1 MADSLEQNKTASST
15 PRLRAAAAVVAM
27 LMLGGCSTVSDTWN
41 SSVDTV
47 SGWFGDGTPDAD
59 EIQPTGDG
67 SFPSVG
73 SVPSE
78 RPQTSSS
85 SEVAAATEG
94 LIADRDQAR
103 YSNQPGRQ
111 EPVPVRPLDA
121 APASTQA
128 PEPPPPAAAP
138 SVPVATAGA
147 APQPGE
153 RVSLA
158 ERLGAAPPPA
168 PNPNAEA
175 PTLGQNAPP
184 PVAPASASAPP
195 PTLAEPPAVEVG
207 TQLASLSEP
216 QPMSAF
222 DPSRFSVSSHLAT
235 IQFESGSSRLTAQD
249 RRVLDDVVKVK
260 NETGGVLRVV
270 GHASSRTANLDPM
283 RHKMV
288 NFRVSVGRANAVASA
303 LIRQGVPADAIFVEA
318 VSDSQPIYYEV
329 MPAGDVGNQRAE
341 IYLDY

>member
-1 MADSLEQNKTASST
+1 MVSISKQDEKQPMSGGLRMMAV
-15 PRLRAAAAVVAM
+15 AAALLV
-27 LMLGGCSTVSDTWN
+27 LGGCSTVSDTWN

-59 EIQPTGDG
+59 EIQPADDG
-67 SFPSVG
+67 SFPNVG
-73 SVPSE
+73 SVPSQ
-78 RPQTSSS
+78 RPQTSSD

-94 LIADRDQAR
+94 LIADRQQAQ
-103 YSNQPGRQ
+103 YSSQPGRQ
-111 EPVPVRPLDA
+111 EPVPVRPLDR
-121 APASTQA
+121 PAD
-128 PEPPPPAAAP
+128 EPPPPAAAP
-138 SVPVATAGA
+138 SVPVTTAGA

-158 ERLGAAPPPA
+158 ERLGAAPPPP
-168 PNPNAEA
+168 PNPNAPP

-184 PVAPASASAPP
+184 PIAAAPAPAPVP
-195 PTLAEPPAVEVG
+195 VSEPPAVELG

-288 NFRVSVGRANAVASA
+288 NFRISARRADQVADA
-303 LIRQGVPADAIFVEA
+303 LIRKGVPADSIFIEA

>member
-1 MADSLEQNKTASST
+1 MESISKQDQKQPVFGGLRMMAV
-15 PRLRAAAAVVAM
+15 AAALLV
-27 LMLGGCSTVSDTWN
+27 LGGCSTVSDGWN

-59 EIQPTGDG
+59 EIQPADAGG
-67 SFPSVG
+67 FPSVG

-78 RPQTSSS
+78 RPQTSSDA
-85 SEVAAATEG
+85 EVAAATEG
-94 LIADRDQAR
+94 LIADRQQAQ
-103 YSNQPGRQ
+103 YTNQPGRQ

-121 APASTQA
+121 TASAPSN
-128 PEPPPPAAAP
+128 EPPPPVAAP
-138 SVPVATAGA
+138 SVPVTTAGA

-158 ERLGAAPPPA
+158 ERLGAAPPPP
-168 PNPNAEA
+168 PNPNAPP
-175 PTLGQNAPP
+175 PTLGQNPP
-184 PVAPASASAPP
+184 APVAPAPAPAVMTP
-195 PTLAEPPAVEVG
+195 PPAVEVG

-235 IQFESGSSRLTAQD
+235 IQFESGSARLTAQD

-288 NFRVSVGRANAVASA
+288 NFRISARRADEVATA
-303 LIRQGVPADAIFVEA
+303 LIRKGVPADTIFVEA